1 MLLRSVGE
9 DAAIA
14 LDSIRAN
21 KLRSALTIL
30 GVVIGVTTVMA
41 VASLVQGIRRQIFN
55 AIEVAGPTTFY
66 IIRYFSQTPV
76 NPDRLPYEVRIR
88 PVLQRSDAEAVRRLP
103 EVRYAGIWVQV
114 FQKIEYQGVRTQQ
127 VIVFGADDRYMDI
140 QGGTLLRGR
149 LFTRAELTGEPVIVL
164 ESAVADRLFG
174 RLDPLGKQVRVGGR
188 SLRVIGILEKPS
200 NIFEPPGQNTGGVVP
215 FATARESF
223 EYDETNALFIA
234 VKPWSGIAVG
244 SAMDAVTVALR
255 RVRNLRPGDPNTF
268 DLITQD
274 QILDVVGNFTSYFFL
289 AMVALSSVALLV
301 GGIGVMAIMMV
312 SVSDRTKEIGLRK
325 ALGATRREVLWQFLV
340 EAATLTLVGGALG
353 IVFGLLA
360 GMLLKAAM
368 SLESAVPL
376 WSIAL
381 ACGVSVTIGLVFG
394 LLPANRAARMDPV
407 EAVSYTHLTLP
418 TILRV

>member
-1 MLLRSVGE
+1 MRLRNAGE
-9 DAAIA
+9 GAAIA

-66 IIRYFSQTPV
+66 VIRYFSETPV

-88 PVLQRSDAEAVRRLP
+88 PVLQRSDAEAIRRLP

-149 LFTRAELTGEPVIVL
+149 FFSRAELTGEPVIVL

-174 RLDPLGKQVRVGGR
+174 RLDPLGKQARVGGR
-188 SLRVIGILEKPS
+188 SLRVIGVYEKPS
-200 NIFEPPGQNTGGVVP
+200 NIFEPPGQATGGVVP
-215 FATARESF
+215 FETARESF
-223 EYDETNALFIA
+223 HYDETNALFIA
-234 VKPWSGIAVG
+234 VKPRSGIEVG
-244 SAMDAVTVALR
+244 AAMDAVTVALR
-255 RVRNLRPGDPNTF
+255 RARNLRPGDPNTF

-353 IVFGLLA
+353 IGFGLLA

-368 SLESAVPL
+368 SLEAPVPL
-376 WSIAL
+376 WSIVL

-407 EAVSYTHLTLP
+407 EA
-418 TILRV
+418 LRHE

>member
-9 DAAIA
+9 GAAIA

-66 IIRYFSQTPV
+66 VIRYFSQTPV

-88 PVLQRSDAEAVRRLP
+88 PVLQRSDAEAIRRLP
-103 EVRYAGIWVQV
+103 EVRYAGIWAQV
-114 FQKIEYQGVRTQQ
+114 MQKIEYQGVRTQQ

-149 LFTRAELTGEPVIVL
+149 FFSRSELAGEPVIVL
-164 ESAVADRLFG
+164 ESSVADRLFG
-174 RLDPLGKQVRVGGR
+174 RLNPLGKQVRVGGV
-188 SLRVIGILEKPS
+188 SCRVIGIFEKPS
-200 NIFEPPGQNTGGVVP
+200 NIFEPPGQATGGVVP

-223 EYDETNALFIA
+223 QYDETNALFVA
-234 VKPWSGIAVG
+234 VKPRSGVG
-244 SAMDAVTVALR
+244 VEPAMDAVTVALR

-353 IVFGLLA
+353 ILFGLAA
-360 GMLLKAAM
+360 GALLKALL

-376 WSIAL
+376 WTIAL
-381 ACGVSVTIGLVFG
+381 ACGVSIAIGLVFG

-407 EAVSYTHLTLP
+407 EA
-418 TILRV
+418 LRHE

>member
-9 DAAIA
+9 GAAIA

-66 IIRYFSQTPV
+66 VIRYFSETPV

-88 PVLQRSDAEAVRRLP
+88 PVLQRSDAEAIRRLP

-114 FQKIEYQGVRTQQ
+114 FQKVEYQGVRTQQ
-127 VIVFGADDRYMDI
+127 VIIFGADDRYMDI

-149 LFTRAELTGEPVIVL
+149 FFSRAELTGEPVIVL

-174 RLDPLGKQVRVGGR
+174 RIDPIGKQVRVGGV
-188 SLRVIGILEKPS
+188 SLRVIGIFEKPS
-200 NIFEPPGQNTGGVVP
+200 NIFEPPGQATGGIVP
-215 FATARESF
+215 FATARESWQ
-223 EYDETNALFIA
+223 YDETNALFLA
-234 VKPWSGIAVG
+234 VKPRSGIEVG
-244 SAMDAVTVALR
+244 PAMDAVTVALR
-255 RVRNLRPGDPNTF
+255 RSRNLRPGDPNTF

-340 EAATLTLVGGALG
+340 EAATLTLVGGVLG
-353 IVFGLLA
+353 IVLGLGA
-360 GMLLKAAM
+360 GALLKAAL
-368 SLESAVPL
+368 SLESSVPL
-376 WSIAL
+376 WSVL
-381 ACGVSVTIGLVFG
+381 VACGVSVTIGLVFG

-407 EAVSYTHLTLP
+407 EA
-418 TILRV
+418 LRHE

>member
-1 MLLRSVGE
+1 MILRNIGE
-9 DAAIA
+9 GVAIA
-14 LDSIRAN
+14 LDSIRSN

-66 IIRYFSQTPV
+66 VIRYFSQTPV

-88 PVLQRSDAEAVRRLP
+88 PVLQRSDAEAIRRLP
-103 EVRYAGIWVQV
+103 EIRYAGIWVQV
-114 FQKIEYQGVRTQQ
+114 FQKVEYQGVRTQQ
-127 VIVFGADDRYMDI
+127 VVVFGADDRYMDI

-149 LFTRAELTGEPVIVL
+149 FFSRAELTGEPVIVL
-164 ESAVADRLFG
+164 ETDVAVKLFG
-174 RLDPLGKQVRVGGR
+174 HIQPLDKTVRVGGR
-188 SLRVIGILEKPS
+188 PARVIGLYQAAS

-215 FATARESF
+215 FAAARESF
-223 EYDETNALFIA
+223 QYDETNALFVA
-234 VKPWSGIAVG
+234 VKPRAGVDVG
-244 SAMDAVTVALR
+244 TAMDAVTVALR
-255 RVRNLRPGDPNTF
+255 RTRNLRPSDPNTF

-274 QILDVVGNFTSYFFL
+274 QILDVVGKFTSYFFL

-353 IVFGLLA
+353 ILFGLGA
-360 GMLLKAAM
+360 GALLKAAL

-376 WSIAL
+376 WSIML
-381 ACGVSVTIGLVFG
+381 ACGVSVAIGLVFG
-394 LLPANRAARMDPV
+394 LIPANRASRMDPV
-407 EAVSYTHLTLP
+407 EA
-418 TILRV
+418 LRHE

>member
-9 DAAIA
+9 GAAIA

-66 IIRYFSQTPV
+66 VIRYFSETPV

-114 FQKIEYQGVRTQQ
+114 FQKVEYQGVRTQQ
-127 VIVFGADDRYMDI
+127 VIVFGADDRYMEI

-149 LFTRAELTGEPVIVL
+149 FFSRAELTGEPVIVL
-164 ESAVADRLFG
+164 ESAVADHLFG
-174 RLDPLGKQVRVGGR
+174 RIDPLGKQVRVGGV
-188 SLRVIGILEKPS
+188 SLRVIGIFEKPS
-200 NIFEPPGQNTGGVVP
+200 NIFEPPGQATGGIVP

-223 EYDETNALFIA
+223 QYDETNALFLA
-234 VKPWSGIAVG
+234 VKPRSGVEVG
-244 SAMDAVTVALR
+244 PAMDAVTVALR
-255 RVRNLRPGDPNTF
+255 RSRNLRPGDANSF

-353 IVFGLLA
+353 IVFGLGA
-360 GMLLKAAM
+360 GALLKAAL
-368 SLESAVPL
+368 SLESTVPL
-376 WSIAL
+376 WSIL
-381 ACGVSVTIGLVFG
+381 VACGVSITIGLVFG

-407 EAVSYTHLTLP
+407 EA
-418 TILRV
+418 LRHE

>member
-1 MLLRSVGE
+1 VLLRSVGE
-9 DAAIA
+9 GAAIA

-66 IIRYFSQTPV
+66 VIRFFSQTPL

-88 PVLQRSDAEAVRRLP
+88 PVLQRSDAEAIRRLP

-114 FQKIEYQGVRTQQ
+114 FQKIEYQGTRTQQ

-149 LFTRAELTGEPVIVL
+149 FFSRAELTGEPVIVL
-164 ESAVADRLFG
+164 ESTVADRLFG
-174 RLDPLGKQVRVGGR
+174 RLDPLEKFVRVGGI
-188 SLRVIGILEKPS
+188 SFRVIGVFEKPP
-200 NIFEPPGQNTGGVVP
+200 NIFEPPGQATGGVVP

-223 EYDETNALFIA
+223 RYDETNALFIA
-234 VKPWSGIAVG
+234 VKPRSGIEVG
-244 SAMDAVTVALR
+244 PAMDAVTVALR
-255 RVRNLRPGDPNTF
+255 RARNLRPGDPNTF

-353 IVFGLLA
+353 IGLGLLA
-360 GMLLKAAM
+360 GQVLKAAM
-368 SLESAVPL
+368 SLDSAVPL
-376 WSIAL
+376 WSIVL
-381 ACGVSVTIGLVFG
+381 ACGVSIAIGLVFG

-407 EAVSYTHLTLP
+407 EA
-418 TILRV
+418 LRHE

>member
-9 DAAIA
+9 GAAIA
-14 LDSIRAN
+14 MGSIRAN

-66 IIRYFSQTPV
+66 VIRYFSQTPL

-88 PVLQRSDAEAVRRLP
+88 PVLQPSDAVAVRRLP

-114 FQKIEYQGVRTQQ
+114 LQKIEYQGIRTQQ
-127 VIVFGADDRYMDI
+127 VIVFGADDRYMEI

-149 LFTRAELTGEPVIVL
+149 FFSRAELAGEPVIVL
-164 ESAVADRLFG
+164 ESAVADWLFG
-174 RLDPLGKQVRVGGR
+174 RLDPLGKQVRVSGI
-188 SLRVIGILEKPS
+188 SFRVIGVFEKPS
-200 NIFEPPGQNTGGVVP
+200 NIFEPPGQATGGVIP
-215 FATARESF
+215 FAAARQRF
-223 EYDETNALFIA
+223 EYDETNALFLA
-234 VKPWSGIAVG
+234 VKPRSEIQVG
-244 SAMDAVTVALR
+244 PAMDAVTVALR
-255 RVRNLRPGDPNTF
+255 RARNLRPGDPNTF

-312 SVSDRTKEIGLRK
+312 SVTDRTKEIGLRK

-353 IVFGLLA
+353 IGLGLLA

-368 SLESAVPL
+368 QLEAAVPL

-381 ACGVSVTIGLVFG
+381 ACGVSIAIGLVFG

-407 EAVSYTHLTLP
+407 EA
-418 TILRV
+418 LRHE